1 MVFVLA
7 LSGLVPMDANSPKK
21 EWVVPLKKSF
31 GNRSRIG
38 AGAILF
44 GALSLGIQA
53 LPAQAVVASTTV
65 AIVTPA
71 AGAASGAA
79 FTTQP
84 VIAIQDATNHTL
96 ATFSGTVS
104 VALTSGV
111 GGSLIGLT
119 SKASVAGVATFTGLG
134 ISGVAGTL
142 YTLTYSSGTS
152 TVATQTI
159 SLTPGAPVSLVITRA
174 AGGTITGSDFMSQP
188 KVEIRD
194 AKGNVVTSDTSVV
207 TVAISGAG
215 GALTGS
221 TTATASGGVATY
233 STLGINGVVGSVYTL
248 TFSDGALKAAS
259 QTVIP
264 IAAAVMP
271 APEPSA
277 STPVV
282 APASTHAKPRGPKT
296 PNGKKKGN
304 KTK

>member
-1 MVFVLA
+1 
-7 LSGLVPMDANSPKK
+7 
-21 EWVVPLKKSF
+21 VVPLKKSF
-31 GNRSRIG
+31 GHRSRIVT
-38 AGAILF
+38 GAILL

-53 LPAQAVVASTTV
+53 LPVQAVVASTTV

-71 AGAASGAA
+71 SGAASGTA

-96 ATFSGTVS
+96 TTFAGTVS
-104 VALTSGV
+104 VALTSGF
-111 GGSLIGLT
+111 GGTLFGST
-119 SKASVAGVATFTGLG
+119 SKAALAGVATFTGLG

-142 YTLTYSSGTS
+142 YTLTYSSGAS

-159 SLTPGAPVSLVITRA
+159 SLAPGAPIALVITRA
-174 AGGTITGSDFMSQP
+174 AGGTITGSEFMSQP

-194 AKGNVVTSDTSVV
+194 ARGNVVTGDTSVV

-221 TTATASGGVATY
+221 TTATVSGGVATF
-233 STLGINGVVGSVYTL
+233 SGLGITGVVGSVYTL
-248 TFSDGALKAAS
+248 TFGDGALKATS

-264 IAAAVMP
+264 IAAPVLP
-271 APEPSA
+271 APEPSS

-282 APASTHAKPRGPKT
+282 APASSHTKPVGPKT
-296 PNGKKKGN
+296 SNGKKKGK